1 MPVRLIAKASDAA
14 GNCADVNVASLPASS
29 LIVPPASAMPVT
41 ETPAIVESP
50 ATTVYSKLRVVVPLP
65 LEVARSTWRV
75 VLPIVT
81 LSLGVPTTVTISLK
95 VTANVSMSPVL

>member
-1 MPVRLIAKASDAA
+1 MPVRLIANAGELTTANGEMIAA
-14 GNCADVNVASLPASS
+14 LPASS
-29 LIVPPASAMPVT
+29 LIVPPERAIPVT
-41 ETPAIVESP
+41 VTPVIVESP
-50 ATTVYSKLRVVVPLP
+50 ATIVYSKLSVSVPAP